1 MKMKHELLVT
11 HEAVTHFS
19 KSNKSAADLLT
30 EMELIAD
37 NICKIKGWKVG
48 LNCMVVLRD
57 GRNGRTPYFVINQ
70 VLDTQTKVFSTPDIN
85 VNTPSLNADTHCIM
99 TVRGNGPN
107 RYGGFARLLTNTKS
121 GKLNLRI
128 V

>member
-11 HEAVTHFS
+11 HEAVAHFS
-19 KSNKSAADLLT
+19 KSNKTYVDLLE
-30 EMELIAD
+30 EMESIAD
-37 NICKIKGWKVG
+37 SICTIKGWKVG

-70 VLDTQTKVFSTPDIN
+70 VLDTQTRVLSTADLN
-85 VNTPSLNADTHCIM
+85 MNTPSLNSDAHCIM
-99 TVRGNGPN
+99 SIAGNGPN
-107 RYGGFARLLTNTKS
+107 RYGGFARLLKNTKS
-121 GKLNLRI
+121 GKLRSRI